1 MRKWAKGSRLFGAI
15 RTEQQRSDF
24 AGLEILEGLALSA
37 MRDGQATEA
46 DTLLMQNMAA
56 LSVAVNPGRHALA
69 HRVYQAPTYREAA
82 KLWRLTCADRR
93 CMPVA
98 RFEAVL
104 ALLDAQTKAR
114 DGARQPPKGSH

>member
-1 MRKWAKGSRLFGAI
+1 MKRRWQKGSRLFGAT
-15 RTEQQRSDF
+15 RTEQQRNDF
-24 AGLEILEGLALSA
+24 AGLEVAEGLALNA
-37 MRDGQATEA
+37 LRDGHATEA
-46 DTLLMQNMAA
+46 DTLLLQNMAA

-69 HRVYQAPTYREAA
+69 HQVYRAPTYREAA
-82 KLWRLTCADRR
+82 KLWHLTCADRR

-114 DGARQPPKGSH
+114 DSARQPP